1 MPDVRQFIGC
11 QMLDTFLGLLTT
23 FWSIVNDNEL
33 FCMDK
38 TKAPFPNVGK
48 FCKDGFQ
55 PCGEYQSKT

>member
-1 MPDVRQFIGC
+1 
-11 QMLDTFLGLLTT
+11 MLGSFLGLLTT

-38 TKAPFPNVGK
+38 TKAPFLNVGK

-55 PCGEYQSKT
+55 PCGEYQRKT